1 MRSSDWS
8 SYVCSSYLL
17 KSVDLPTLGRPTMPQ
32 RKPIAFSLSPI
43 GERAGSGEV
52 LPGPVKFDYGE
63 RMFPASN
70 ASPLKGRG
78 LRSEER
84 RVGKECVSTCRYRWS
99 PQH

>member
-1 MRSSDWS
+1 
-8 SYVCSSYLL
+8 
-17 KSVDLPTLGRPTMPQ
+17 MPQ

-78 LRSEER
+78 LTPLQPYRPVINEPRIISARKPFPPCANAAEHVR
-84 RVGKECVSTCRYRWS
+84 KYRKSAVWGKSVQLR
-99 PQH
+99 